1 MRQASRRIALVA
13 LLLPTLA
20 SAGVGPSPFSPAVH
34 QALQQV
40 WDAVQ
45 PYAVGAPGS
54 LPSAAAQEVQALV
67 EGALA
72 DPSATTGYLAGR
84 TAESLAR
91 LATILAPGQAPAPEL
106 VEPALGAM
114 KAVLVLGFKTPPA
127 HRAAA
132 TEAAGLIERITAVI
146 FAPQPEPPR
155 VLRPAALS
163 VLSGIAGL
171 INGADAS
178 TLDEARGSVAAI
190 ERVVAVIFAPQ
201 PEPPKL
207 ARELFNVLDDMAH
220 VPEFNPAA
228 QGP

>member
-1 MRQASRRIALVA
+1 M
-13 LLLPTLA
+13 
-20 SAGVGPSPFSPAVH
+20 
-34 QALQQV
+34 
-40 WDAVQ
+40 
-45 PYAVGAPGS
+45 
-54 LPSAAAQEVQALV
+54 
-67 EGALA
+67 
-72 DPSATTGYLAGR
+72 
-84 TAESLAR
+84 
-91 LATILAPGQAPAPEL
+91 PAPEV

-114 KAVLVLGFKTPPA
+114 KAMLILGFQSRRSAGPRP
-127 HRAAA
+127 
-132 TEAAGLIERITAVI
+132 TEAAGLLERITAVI

-155 VLRPAALS
+155 VLRPALLS
-163 VLSGIAGL
+163 VMAGIAGL

-207 ARELFNVLDDMAH
+207 ARDLFQVLGNMAQ